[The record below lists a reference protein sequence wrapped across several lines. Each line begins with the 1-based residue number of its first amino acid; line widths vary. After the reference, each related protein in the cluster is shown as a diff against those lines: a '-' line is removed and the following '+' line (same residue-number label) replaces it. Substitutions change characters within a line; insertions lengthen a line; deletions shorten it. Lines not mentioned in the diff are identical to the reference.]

1 MPQNHPLDFLM
12 SQKRVRGVRK
22 MRRFLMTTL
31 AMFVAST
38 MLAACQQGDDTAAN
52 PAGPAAEASW
62 PASLVV
68 FGDGFPNSGDP
79 CRRIGESQAT
89 MNFLDHTA
97 TLAGCLSAA
106 DAARLGG
113 RIVGTVDGVTL
124 VSIPTDPA
132 PPGQ

>member
-1 MPQNHPLDFLM
+1 
-12 SQKRVRGVRK
+12 
-22 MRRFLMTTL
+22 MRRLLINTL
-31 AMFVAST
+31 AMSFASSL
-38 MLAACQQGDDTAAN
+38 LAACQQGDDTAAT
-52 PAGPAAEASW
+52 PSGPAW
-62 PASLVV
+62 PASLMV
-68 FGDGFPNSGDP
+68 FGDGFPSPGDP

-97 TLAGCLSAA
+97 TLAGCRSAA

-124 VSIPTDPA
+124 VSIPTDAA

>member
-1 MPQNHPLDFLM
+1 
-12 SQKRVRGVRK
+12 
-22 MRRFLMTTL
+22 MRRLFTTTL

-38 MLAACQQGDDTAAN
+38 LLAACQQGDDTAAA
-52 PAGPAAEASW
+52 PGGPAAEANW
-62 PASLVV
+62 PASLMV
-68 FGDGFPNSGDP
+68 FGDGFPNPGDP

-89 MNFLDHTA
+89 VNFLDHTA
-97 TLAGCLSAA
+97 TLAGCQSAA

-124 VSIPTDPA
+124 VSIPTDAA

>member
-1 MPQNHPLDFLM
+1 VIERFQPLALFI
-12 SQKRVRGVRK
+12 
-22 MRRFLMTTL
+22 
-31 AMFVAST
+31 AST
-38 MLAACQQGDDTAAN
+38 LLAACQQGDDTAVASS
-52 PAGPAAEASW
+52 GPAAEAGW
-62 PASLVV
+62 PASLLV
-68 FGDGFPNSGDP
+68 FGDGFPSPGDP

-89 MNFLDHTA
+89 VNFLDHTA

-124 VSIPTDPA
+124 VSIPTDAA

>member
-1 MPQNHPLDFLM
+1 MCRLF
-12 SQKRVRGVRK
+12 
-22 MRRFLMTTL
+22 TTIL

-38 MLAACQQGDDTAAN
+38 LLAACQQGDNTAAT
-52 PAGPAAEASW
+52 PSGPAAEANW
-62 PASLVV
+62 PASLMV
-68 FGDGFPNSGDP
+68 FGDGFPNPGDP

-89 MNFLDHTA
+89 VNFLDHTA
-97 TLAGCLSAA
+97 TLAGCHSAA

-124 VSIPTDPA
+124 VSIPTEAA

>member
-1 MPQNHPLDFLM
+1 
-12 SQKRVRGVRK
+12 
-22 MRRFLMTTL
+22 MRRLFTTIL

-38 MLAACQQGDDTAAN
+38 LLAACQQGDDTAAA
-52 PAGPAAEASW
+52 PGW
-62 PASLVV
+62 PASLMV
-68 FGDGFPNSGDP
+68 FGDGFPNPGDP

-89 MNFLDHTA
+89 VNFLDHTA
-97 TLAGCLSAA
+97 TLAGCHSAA

-124 VSIPTDPA
+124 VSIPTEAA